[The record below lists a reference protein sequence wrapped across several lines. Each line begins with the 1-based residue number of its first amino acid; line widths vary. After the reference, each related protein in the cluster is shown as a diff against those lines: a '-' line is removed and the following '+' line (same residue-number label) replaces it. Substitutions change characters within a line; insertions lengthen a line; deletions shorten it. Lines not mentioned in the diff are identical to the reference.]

1 MFVYLTG
8 ILRRRQ
14 SQMNGRKLLRVGA
27 LALAFALGVAAL
39 ESSADAQTRRNA
51 SRYTDK
57 LIKFSVSEITLES
70 IDFRNQTALM
80 GIGLEIS
87 NPLPIKLKDFD
98 YSLRLYGLE
107 TIAGNYDGEMKLG
120 GKNGSRINLPVEINL
135 RSIPGVIWTAF
146 KNRGRLK
153 FDLDTAFTLPLFVFE
168 KRFDKS
174 FSGEVPLKSLVDAA
188 TLLRAS
194 RLGI

>member
-1 MFVYLTG
+1 MQDKNLSKA
-8 ILRRRQ
+8 RR
-14 SQMNGRKLLRVGA
+14 GA
-27 LALAFALGVAAL
+27 LAIALAAIVFA
-39 ESSADAQTRRNA
+39 SSAAAQTRRTPT
-51 SRYTDK
+51 RYTDK
-57 LIKFSVSEITLES
+57 LIKFNVSEITLES
-70 IDFRNQTALM
+70 IDFRNQTAMM
-80 GIGLEIS
+80 GIRLEIS

-120 GKNGSRINLPVEINL
+120 GKNGSVINLPVEINL

-188 TLLRAS
+188 TMLRAS

>member
-1 MFVYLTG
+1 
-8 ILRRRQ
+8 
-14 SQMNGRKLLRVGA
+14 MNFKKLSRGGKS
-27 LALAFALGVAAL
+27 ALAFALGVAVFV
-39 ESSADAQTRRNA
+39 SSAAAQTRRDA
-51 SRYTDK
+51 GRYADK

-107 TIAGNYDGEMKLG
+107 TIAGSYDGEMKLG
-120 GKNGSRINLPVEINL
+120 GKNASHVNLPVEINL

-188 TLLRAS
+188 TMLRAS

>member
-1 MFVYLTG
+1 
-8 ILRRRQ
+8 
-14 SQMNGRKLLRVGA
+14 MNSRKRSKAGAGA
-27 LALAFALGVAAL
+27 LAIAIAAMIFAA
-39 ESSADAQTRRNA
+39 SASAQTRR
-51 SRYTDK
+51 SQPRYTDK
-57 LIKFSVSEITLES
+57 LIKFNVSEITLDS
-70 IDFRNQTALM
+70 IDFRNQTAMM
-80 GIGLEIS
+80 GIVLEIS

-107 TIAGNYDGEMKLG
+107 TIAGNYNGEMKLG
-120 GKNGSRINLPVEINL
+120 GKNGSIINLPVEINL

-194 RLGI
+194 RSGI